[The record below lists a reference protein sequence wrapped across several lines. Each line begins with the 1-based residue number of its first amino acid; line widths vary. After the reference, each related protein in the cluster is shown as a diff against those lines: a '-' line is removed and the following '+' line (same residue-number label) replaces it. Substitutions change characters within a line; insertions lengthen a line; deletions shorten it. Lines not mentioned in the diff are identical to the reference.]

1 MRPLLVLL
9 SLISLARAEL
19 DSKPLEIWI
28 GKQKD
33 LQSLDARFV
42 QERKLPSL
50 KKPVATPGRMR
61 MQRPGKLLWELGQPV
76 RTMAVSDGRTM
87 TLLDVTKKRGKRIDA
102 DSGEARQFT
111 LLSDSAFRDFAG
123 FQQTFELIESRV
135 TEGSYQLTVK
145 PKDKT
150 LRRQVPWVY
159 LEIDTKDYQLRS
171 LELELEDESRIRT
184 VFSNAK
190 INAKIDPAIFTP
202 DTTGYK
208 IL

>member
-19 DSKPLEIWI
+19 DVKPLETWI

-33 LQSLDARFV
+33 LQSLDAQFV

-50 KKPVATPGRMR
+50 KKPVTTPGRMR
-61 MQRPGKLLWELGQPV
+61 MQRPGKLCWELGQPV
-76 RTMAVSDGRTM
+76 KTMAVSDGTTM
-87 TLLDVTKKRGKRIDA
+87 TLLDVAKKRGKKIDA
-102 DSGEARQFT
+102 ASGEARQFT
-111 LLSDSAFRDFAG
+111 LLSDSAFRDLAG
-123 FQQTFELIESRV
+123 FQETFELIESRI

-150 LRRQVPWVY
+150 LRRQVPWMY
-159 LEIDTKDYQLRS
+159 LEIDTKAHELRS
-171 LELELEDESRIRT
+171 FELELEDKSRIRT
-184 VFSNAK
+184 VFSNTK

-202 DTTGYK
+202 DTSGY
-208 IL
+208 LMR